1 MSRSSE
7 IFLGVIAVSTLLIA
21 IVQVGVVVA
30 AGVALRRLGRL
41 VDTVEQEI
49 KPIFGHVNTIARD
62 ASRAAAL
69 ATAQVERADKLF
81 SDVAVRVDEA
91 LNAVQASIGAPAREG
106 RALLSAFRAAFQAI
120 RELRQ
125 NGRSRQ
131 ARGEEEDALII

>member
-7 IFLGVIAVSTLLIA
+7 ILLGVIAVSTLVVA

-131 ARGEEEDALII
+131 ARGEEEDALFI

>member
-7 IFLGVIAVSTLLIA
+7 IFLGVIAVSTLVVA

-131 ARGEEEDALII
+131 ARGEEEDALFI

>member
-1 MSRSSE
+1 VTRSSE
-7 IFLGVIAVSTLLIA
+7 IFLGVIAISALLVA
-21 IVQVGVVVA
+21 IVQVGIVVA

-131 ARGEEEDALII
+131 ARGEEEDALFI